1 MINTVDPSVKLIAY
15 TIIDELAIDEDME
28 IQENSTPSETLITY
42 AGREC
47 YDSFHRPNPA
57 TYDDKDYLERT
68 LFQEQHGSIMEHS
81 SATLRI
87 RGVSRAFLTEL
98 TRHRHLSFSVRSQR
112 FVNENSAN
120 IVIPP
125 ALREAFADEGR
136 TETLERI
143 VENFQMVIGS
153 SSFAMYDILAS
164 FLVERGYSRKQARE
178 AARAILPSMTETR
191 MVVSGNLRAWKQTI
205 DRRTAPDAD
214 AEMIEVMDMA
224 KRELHR
230 VSPVIFPLTE
240 D

>member
-1 MINTVDPSVKLIAY
+1 MTNIVEPSVKLLAY
-15 TIIDELAIDEDME
+15 TIIDEWAIKEDME

-112 FVNENSAN
+112 FVNENSAK

-125 ALREAFADEGR
+125 ALRGVFENEEEY
-136 TETLERI
+136 ETLDRV
-143 VENFQMVIGS
+143 VENFEMVGAS
-153 SSFAMYDILAS
+153 TFAMYDILAS

-214 AEMIEVMDMA
+214 AEMIEVMNMA

-230 VSPVIFPLTE
+230 VSPVIFPPTE

>member
-1 MINTVDPSVKLIAY
+1 MTNIVEPSVKLLAY
-15 TIIDELAIDEDME
+15 TIIDEWAIKEDME
-28 IQENSTPSETLITY
+28 IQENSTHSETLITY

-112 FVNENSAN
+112 FVNENAAN

-125 ALREAFADEGR
+125 GLRGVFENEGES
-136 TETLERI
+136 ETLDRV
-143 VENFQMVIGS
+143 VENFEMVGAS
-153 SSFAMYDILAS
+153 TFAMYDILAS

-214 AEMIEVMDMA
+214 AEMIEVMNMA

-230 VSPVIFPLTE
+230 VSPVIFPPTE

>member
-1 MINTVDPSVKLIAY
+1 MTNIVEPSVKLLAY
-15 TIIDELAIDEDME
+15 TIIDELVIQEDME

-57 TYDDKDYLERT
+57 THDDKDYLERT

-120 IVIPP
+120 IVVPP
-125 ALREAFADEGR
+125 ALRGVFENEGES
-136 TETLERI
+136 ETLDRV
-143 VENFQMVIGS
+143 VENFNRVGVS
-153 SSFAMYDILAS
+153 TFAMYDILAL

-214 AEMIEVMDMA
+214 AEMIEVMNMA

>member
-1 MINTVDPSVKLIAY
+1 MTNIVEPSVKLLAY
-15 TIIDELAIDEDME
+15 TIIDELVIQEDME

-112 FVNENSAN
+112 FVNENAAN

-125 ALREAFADEGR
+125 GLRGVFENEGES
-136 TETLERI
+136 ETLERV
-143 VENFQMVIGS
+143 VENFEMVGAS
-153 SSFAMYDILAS
+153 TFAMYDILAS

-191 MVVSGNLRAWKQTI
+191 MVVTGNLRAWKQTI

-214 AEMIEVMDMA
+214 AEMIQVMNMA

>member
-1 MINTVDPSVKLIAY
+1 MTNIVEPSVKLLAY
-15 TIIDELAIDEDME
+15 TIIDELAIQEDME
-28 IQENSTPSETLITY
+28 IQENSTPSETLVTY

-112 FVNENSAN
+112 FVNENSAK

-125 ALREAFADEGR
+125 ALRGVFENEGEY
-136 TETLERI
+136 ETLDRV
-143 VENFQMVIGS
+143 VENFEMVGAS
-153 SSFAMYDILAS
+153 TFAMYDILAS

-214 AEMIEVMDMA
+214 AEMIEVMNMA

>member
-1 MINTVDPSVKLIAY
+1 MTNIVEPSVKLLAY
-15 TIIDELAIDEDME
+15 TIIDEWAIKEDMG

-125 ALREAFADEGR
+125 ALRGVFENEGEY
-136 TETLERI
+136 ETLDRV
-143 VENFQMVIGS
+143 VENFEMVGAS
-153 SSFAMYDILAS
+153 TFTMYDILAS

-214 AEMIEVMDMA
+214 AEMIEVMNMA
-224 KRELHR
+224 KRELYR